1 VNVPD
6 GAERVPRDEVVR
18 AWLAHEREKR
28 GESADP
34 GLSPEEAFDALL
46 TANPAAAFFWRD
58 APVTCYRL
66 TLSYDQ
72 FDRLHVVPGPEG
84 MLWRALS
91 PDGTVRGCA
100 ARIDRGD
107 PERLARETGVDVPR
121 IESLAASMP
130 AVREPLV
137 LSTRRG
143 AVPWHVADGNH
154 RAVAMALSI
163 RRGGEYVPVP
173 AYLCV
178 GSNPVLEPIS
188 QRVRGLLGRLWRL
201 RPRRLRAY
209 GRDSETK

>member
-1 VNVPD
+1 MLVPD
-6 GAERVPRDEVVR
+6 GAERVPSDEVIR

-28 GESADP
+28 GESADS
-34 GLSPEEAFDALL
+34 GLSPEEAYDALL

-66 TLSYDQ
+66 TLSREQ
-72 FDRLHVVPGPEG
+72 FDRLRVVPGPEG

-91 PDGTVRGCA
+91 SDDTVRGAA

-107 PERLARETGVDVPR
+107 SERLARETGVDVPA
-121 IESLAASMP
+121 IESLAASMS
-130 AVREPLV
+130 AVEEPLV

-154 RAVAMALSI
+154 RAAAMALSL
-163 RRGGEYVPVP
+163 RRGGEYAPWP

-178 GSNPVLEPIS
+178 GSNPVLEPLL
-188 QRVRGLLGRLWRL
+188 QRVRGLFG
-201 RPRRLRAY
+201 RLRARR
-209 GRDSETK
+209 RDSETK